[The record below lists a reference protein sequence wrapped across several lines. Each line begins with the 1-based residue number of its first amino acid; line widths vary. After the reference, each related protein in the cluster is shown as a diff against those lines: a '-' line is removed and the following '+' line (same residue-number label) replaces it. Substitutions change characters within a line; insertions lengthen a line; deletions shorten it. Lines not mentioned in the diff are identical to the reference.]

1 MNARIAGLLV
11 LGLATFAS
19 APIVVRLAGAD
30 ADPVAITTVRTL
42 AAALALL
49 PFWWFHRSGRHS
61 TPPEA
66 RNTWAWSWLAG
77 LFLAAHFTLWVASLG
92 LTSVASASV
101 LVTSHPV
108 LLILIESVLLRMRFQ
123 RLTWVGVLIAFS
135 GSVMLALTD
144 QTPASTYSDPALGNL
159 LAITAAM
166 MFVGYILISQNIR
179 RYHTWLDY
187 VGRVY
192 FTTAVFTAL
201 FFWIGG
207 GSLDA
212 FTPGVIASGLALAVG
227 AQLVG
232 HGVLNYAVKFIR
244 PTLLSTLI
252 LAEPVF
258 ATLLA
263 VVFFHEIP
271 AVASLAAMALI
282 MAGILTSWWGRRT
295 DSP

>member
-1 MNARIAGLLV
+1 MNTRIAALLA

-30 ADPVAITTVRTL
+30 ADPIAITTIRTL
-42 AAALALL
+42 VAALVLL
-49 PFWWFHRSGRHS
+49 PLWWSHPDGRRG

-66 RNTWAWSWLAG
+66 RNTWGWSWLAG

-108 LLILIESVLLRMRFQ
+108 LLILIESLALGMRFR
-123 RLTWVGVLIAFS
+123 RLTWIGVGAAFA
-135 GSVMLALTD
+135 GSLMLALTD
-144 QTPASTYSDPALGNL
+144 QAPAQTYSHPAAGNL
-159 LAITAAM
+159 LAFLAAL
-166 MFVGYILISQNIR
+166 MFVGYILISQKIR

-192 FTTAVFTAL
+192 LTTAVFTAL
-201 FFWIGG
+201 FFWMGG
-207 GSLDA
+207 GGLEA
-212 FTPGVIASGLALAVG
+212 FTPGVVWSGIGLALG

-232 HGVLNYAVKFIR
+232 HGTLNYAVKFIR

-263 VVFFHEIP
+263 VIVFGEVP
-271 AVASLAAMALI
+271 ALLSVAAMALI
-282 MAGILTSWWGRRT
+282 MSGILTSWWGRRN
-295 DSP
+295 DSA

>member
-1 MNARIAGLLV
+1 MNVRIAGLLV
-11 LGLATFAS
+11 LGLATFAT
-19 APIVVRLAGAD
+19 APIVVRLAGAG
-30 ADPVAITTVRTL
+30 ADPVAITTIRTL

-49 PFWWFHRSGRHS
+49 PFWWFHPSGRRS

-66 RNTWAWSWLAG
+66 TNTWAWSWLAG

-101 LVTSHPV
+101 LVTGHPV
-108 LLILIESVLLRMRFQ
+108 LLILIESVFLRMRFK
-123 RLTWVGVLIAFS
+123 RLTWLGVLIAFG
-135 GSVMLALTD
+135 GSALLALTD
-144 QTPASTYSDPALGNL
+144 QTPATTYTNPAAGNL

-179 RYHTWLDY
+179 RHHTWLDY
-187 VGRVY
+187 VSRIYV
-192 FTTAVFTAL
+192 TTAVFTVL
-201 FFWIGG
+201 FFWAGG
-207 GSLDA
+207 GAMEA
-212 FTPGVIASGLALAVG
+212 FTPGVIWSGLGLALG
-227 AQLVG
+227 AQLIG

-263 VVFFHEIP
+263 VVVFHEVP
-271 AVASLAAMALI
+271 AAASLAAMALI
-282 MAGILTSWWGRRT
+282 MAGILTSWWGRRSE
-295 DSP
+295 SP